1 MFELS
6 AALEALNTALLQSRL
21 SLSATGLNNVA
32 ARLQLNAA
40 CSATKAC
47 CHLRNVLAVQRN
59 DAFRIARGGMLL
71 VCGAGQ
77 AALAECMDKARLQPG
92 EQTLG
97 PLVEMVQAQLEAVYS
112 MPMLLPPQSPGSG
125 SLPTGLPAGRT
136 QQEIAAFL
144 ASMAPPEA
152 VPPWL
157 ATMAEAL
164 HLSFYHPG
172 GCWAAH
178 ASCRCRLPAVPAA
191 ERHARLLPPPMVAP
205 RSYWG

>member
-21 SLSATGLNNVA
+21 SLSATGLNNIA
-32 ARLQLNAA
+32 AWLQLSAA
-40 CSATKAC
+40 CVATVAC
-47 CHLRNVLAVQRN
+47 CHLGNALAVQRN

-77 AALAECMDKARLQPG
+77 AALAECVDKARLQPG

-97 PLVEMVQAQLEAVYS
+97 PLVEMVQQQLQAVYF
-112 MPMLLPPQSPGSG
+112 MPMLLLPQ
-125 SLPTGLPAGRT
+125 LPAIRPLTDGWIAGRT
-136 QQEIAAFL
+136 KQEIAAFL
-144 ASMAPPEA
+144 ASMAPPQA

-172 GCWAAH
+172 GCWAA
-178 ASCRCRLPAVPAA
+178 RAA
-191 ERHARLLPPPMVAP
+191 
-205 RSYWG
+205 